1 MQRLYMSKSNGQI
14 QQIRT
19 DLLEA
24 MDADIYEERE
34 RYIYE
39 EKGGCCGTSFP
50 CPSLAP
56 IPSTIHQIL

>member
-1 MQRLYMSKSNGQI
+1 MQRLYMSKSYGQI

-34 RYIYE
+34 RYIWRE
-39 EKGGCCGTSFP
+39 GRMLWDKFSMP
-50 CPSLAP
+50 LP
-56 IPSTIHQIL
+56 

>member
-1 MQRLYMSKSNGQI
+1 MQRLYMSKSYGQI

-34 RYIYE
+34 RYI
-39 EKGGCCGTSFP
+39 
-50 CPSLAP
+50 
-56 IPSTIHQIL
+56 